1 MNALID
7 LGKCREYM
15 TVTIGGKDHQIKLSG
30 TIEDPYFCGKDVC
43 AVLGYSNIQKAL
55 YENVKSK
62 CKKTLHDLSVQ
73 PWGRCTY
80 LGSLDHKNLSYN
92 EGKAVYISEPGLY
105 SLLNGSTKFKNKQEF
120 KTQIEKWI
128 LDIKYGQN
136 SGLMDIFSFVKGY
149 NLAFDIN
156 SNWFQDLWYP
166 LSKSRPPQLGGPEKV
181 ENQPIIVTQNL
192 LEWMGFKGRNLSDK
206 QERFSR
212 VLRSHEIPYDEIGYQ
227 HPLALEYP
235 CVQKEAEQLKLS
247 FNLDKKKWICMDQRA
262 FKKAVMR
269 INTENAEIVRDYY
282 LNLEEAMFAY
292 GEYTMNYLI
301 DKTERT
307 RKLRDSELSIAME
320 QLAIKEKSEQQALL
334 AIEAARAAEEE
345 LRREQED
352 LKNKLVKAE
361 RKAIRVNKFM
371 KRITVKEKK
380 MEWIYIATNNFY
392 ALERLWKVGSTIR
405 LSSRIGGYNTGRAK
419 GVDNY
424 YYVWAIKCYNSRDV
438 DNHIQKLLTDFK
450 WKDPRQSQEEQSKDN
465 RSEMYH
471 GIKFTDLKDIVA
483 FIVNNYDASIDYINN
498 FIKNRLDQ
506 SMEEE
511 DEIPPPLDYKRLTYQ
526 IGEHVETIDLEE
538 EESDSIR
545 EAFEDILSS
554 IREQHDRN
562 SEPVVVQRKDII
574 NRLSNVTNTAKKDIW
589 SQIKELTGWT
599 NSKSEIDD
607 GSFKYKITY

>member
-15 TVTIGGKDHQIKLSG
+15 TVTIGGKDHQIRLSG
-30 TIEDPYFCGKDVC
+30 TVYDPYFCGRDIC
-43 AVLGYSNIQKAL
+43 NVLGYEAPLKAL
-55 YENVKSK
+55 QRYVDKEDKKQLNMVTFNHTLGEQQLSTQSMVESNHTLGKEN
-62 CKKTLHDLSVQ
+62 
-73 PWGRCTY
+73 Y
-80 LGSLDHKNLSYN
+80 SYRD
-92 EGKAVYISEPGLY
+92 GQSIFVSETGLY
-105 SLLNGSTKFKNKQEF
+105 SLILSSQAPFAKEF
-120 KTQIEKWI
+120 KRLVCKTI
-128 LDIKYGQN
+128 LPSIRKYGSYQ
-136 SGLMDIFSFVKGY
+136 
-149 NLAFDIN
+149 
-156 SNWFQDLWYP
+156 
-166 LSKSRPPQLGGPEKV
+166 V
-181 ENQPIIVTQNL
+181 ESQ
-192 LEWMGFKGRNLSDK
+192 
-206 QERFSR
+206 
-212 VLRSHEIPYDEIGYQ
+212 
-227 HPLALEYP
+227 
-235 CVQKEAEQLKLS
+235 
-247 FNLDKKKWICMDQRA
+247 
-262 FKKAVMR
+262 
-269 INTENAEIVRDYY
+269 
-282 LNLEEAMFAY
+282 
-292 GEYTMNYLI
+292 
-301 DKTERT
+301 
-307 RKLRDSELSIAME
+307 LSIVME
-320 QLAIKEKSEQQALL
+320 QLAIKEKSEEQLKK
-334 AIEAARAAEEE
+334 
-345 LRREQED
+345 EQED

-419 GVDNY
+419 GIDNY

-438 DNHIQKLLTDFK
+438 DNHIQKLLADFK
-450 WKDPRQSQEEQSKDN
+450 WKDPKAPQEEQNKDN

-554 IREQHDRN
+554 IKEQHDRN
-562 SEPVVVQRKDII
+562 NSEPVIVQRKDII
-574 NRLSNVTNTAKKDIW
+574 NRLSNVTNTTKKDIW
-589 SQIKELTGWT
+589 SQIKELTRWT
-599 NSKSEIDD
+599 SSKTEIED
-607 GSFKYKITY
+607 GNFRYKITY